1 MSVNYTE
8 EQVNY
13 MVKAYETEPT
23 RETVDALADELN
35 KSVKS
40 IIGKLSREGVY
51 QKQVYK
57 TKTGEVPMT
66 KADIILNLSQLLD
79 IDSTRIMGLE
89 KAPKQ
94 DIKYLTENVN
104 KVIMEMQNG

>member
-13 MVKAYETEPT
+13 MVKAYETQPT
-23 RETVDALADELN
+23 RETVNALADELN

-51 QKQVYK
+51 KKTVYK
-57 TKTGEVPMT
+57 TKTGEVPVT
-66 KADIILNLSQLLD
+66 KEQLILGLADLFEV
-79 IDSTRIMGLE
+79 DSSKLMGLE

-94 DIKYLTENVN
+94 VIKYLHDT
-104 KVIMEMQNG
+104 IGGI

>member
-1 MSVNYTE
+1 MPANYTQ
-8 EQVNY
+8 EQVNH
-13 MVKAYETEPT
+13 MITAYQANPN
-23 RETVDALADELN
+23 RDTVDMLAEDLD

-57 TKTGEVPMT
+57 TKTGEMPVT
-66 KADIILNLSQLLD
+66 KEQLILGLADLFE
-79 IDSTRIMGLE
+79 IDSSKLMGLE

-94 DIKYLTENVN
+94 VIKYLHDT
-104 KVIMEMQNG
+104 IGGTQ